1 MTFPRLARRAAS
13 LAFSLLSAVLFACTS
28 SDPTEPPALTPTVGD
43 TSLTVNMLEPA
54 ADAPAI
60 ANPVVTFWAV
70 KGEFREANMYYRSR
84 PGRADSVEFVR
95 FRVPQQ
101 ALLTRPGGAAFADGD
116 SVQITI
122 TLVDPAR
129 LIVRFE
135 PSGLLFDPAHPAD
148 LKFSFHETDDDLDDD
163 GSVDGDDA
171 LFRTLLTVWRRETP
185 SAPWL
190 RQSGQLSIA
199 TDEIET
205 DVLGFTDYI
214 IAW

>member
-1 MTFPRLARRAAS
+1 MFARSERRATL
-13 LAFSLLSAVLFACTS
+13 LALTLLAATVGACTDT
-28 SDPTEPPALTPTVGD
+28 DPTEPPSLMPTVSD
-43 TSLTVNMLEPA
+43 TSLAVNTLAPA

-70 KGEFREANMYYRSR
+70 KGESREAFMYYQSR
-84 PGRADSVEFVR
+84 PGRADSTVFVR

-101 ALLTRPGGAAFADGD
+101 ALLARPTGQLFADGD

-129 LIVRFE
+129 LIVRFA
-135 PSGLLFDPAHPAD
+135 PSGLTFEPADPAD
-148 LKFSFHETDDDLDDD
+148 LKFNFLETDNDLDDD
-163 GSVDGDDA
+163 GVVDGDDA
-171 LFRTLLTVWRRETP
+171 MIQSLLTIWRREAP

-190 RQSGQLSIA
+190 RQTSQLTIA
-199 TDEIET
+199 THEIET
-205 DVLGFTDYI
+205 DVLGFTDYV

>member
-1 MTFPRLARRAAS
+1 MSFRSARRAAS
-13 LAFSLLSAVLFACTS
+13 LALSLFSAVLVACTNA
-28 SDPTEPPALTPTVGD
+28 DPTEPPALTPTVGD
-43 TSLTVNMLEPA
+43 TSFTVNMLQA
-54 ADAPAI
+54 SMDAPAI
-60 ANPVVTFWAV
+60 ANPVVSFWAV
-70 KGEFREANMYYRSR
+70 KGESREANMYYRSR
-84 PGRADSVEFVR
+84 PGRTDSVEFVR
-95 FRVPQQ
+95 FRVSQQ
-101 ALLTRPGGAAFADGD
+101 ALLTRPTGEPIAEGD

-122 TLVDPAR
+122 TLIDPAR

-135 PSGLLFDPAHPAD
+135 PSGLRFDPAHPAD
-148 LKFSFHETDDDLDDD
+148 LKFSFLETDDDLDDD

-171 LFRTLLTVWRRETP
+171 LIRTLLTVWRRESA

-190 RQSGQLSIA
+190 RQTSVLTNA